1 MKCEYKD
8 IVLHYDISSV
18 SEIMEKSQLAISS
31 NGRAIYELAE
41 MNIPSIIVSHH
52 ERESTHDFAKLER
65 GFVNF
70 GVVNNDTFSDIKN
83 IFNKLVYDN
92 DYRNILYTNISKYSF
107 GKNKEKVLKLILS
120 YLS

>member
-1 MKCEYKD
+1 
-8 IVLHYDISSV
+8 
-18 SEIMEKSQLAISS
+18 MEKSQLAISS

-65 GFVNF
+65 GFVNL
-70 GVVNNDTFSDIKN
+70 GIVNNNTFSDIKN
-83 IFNKLVYDN
+83 IFNALVYDN
-92 DYRNILYTNISKYSF
+92 DYRNLLYTNISKYSF
-107 GKNKEKVLKLILS
+107 GKNKETVLKLIQS